1 MNTKVAAY
9 LILILSLIAIF
20 RTIKLF
26 RRDILTQRL
35 LLLWISIWISIGFFA
50 LFPSFL
56 DLLREYVNM
65 GDRPFFLST
74 GAIIVLFIF
83 IFYIS
88 SAVSSAKKQI
98 VKLTRE
104 IAVLNYKTKALL
116 KNAEH
121 NDQE

>member
-1 MNTKVAAY
+1 
-9 LILILSLIAIF
+9 
-20 RTIKLF
+20 
-26 RRDILTQRL
+26 
-35 LLLWISIWISIGFFA
+35 
-50 LFPSFL
+50 
-56 DLLREYVNM
+56 M
-65 GDRPFFLST
+65 GDRPFFITT

-88 SAVSSAKKQI
+88 STVSSAKKQI

-116 KNAEH
+116 ENAEH

>member
-9 LILILSLIAIF
+9 LILILSLFAIL

-26 RRDILTQRL
+26 RRDVLTIRL

-50 LFPSFL
+50 LFPSLLDFL
-56 DLLREYVNM
+56 RQYINM
-65 GDRPFFLST
+65 GDRPFFITT
-74 GAIIVLFIF
+74 GAIIVLFVF

-88 SAVSSAKKQI
+88 STVSSAKKQI

-116 KNAEH
+116 ENAEH
-121 NDQE
+121 ND

>member
-9 LILILSLIAIF
+9 LILILSLFAIL

-26 RRDILTQRL
+26 RRDVLTIRL

-50 LFPSFL
+50 LFPSLLDFL
-56 DLLREYVNM
+56 RQYINM
-65 GDRPFFLST
+65 GDRPFFITT
-74 GAIIVLFIF
+74 GAIIVLFVF

-88 SAVSSAKKQI
+88 STVSSAKKQI

-104 IAVLNYKTKALL
+104 IAVLNYKTKVLL
-116 KNAEH
+116 ENAEH
-121 NDQE
+121 ND